1 MPCAEPLVVA
11 STAQLEGLTVLE
23 VLPWPPGFRATCD
36 GVSCVLMAVTALAV
50 KGGDQT
56 EEGAAMRSACLSTLA
71 RCCVKLRRWEECTPT
86 APRRLTRTRRTTR
99 PGGGVVRC
107 VINPDASLGKTTE
120 LLHAELAGW
129 CSVQC
134 LAYYARLF
142 ASLNLPARVH
152 LTSSHH
158 PVWLYDNKNMC

>member
-71 RCCVKLRRWEECTPT
+71 RCCVKLRRWEECTTHCSAALDADPEDYQ
-86 APRRLTRTRRTTR
+86 AWRRRGQVCDKSRRLIRKNYR
-99 PGGGVVRC
+99 
-107 VINPDASLGKTTE
+107 AS
-120 LLHAELAGW
+120 
-129 CSVQC
+129 
-134 LAYYARLF
+134 AR
-142 ASLNLPARVH
+142 
-152 LTSSHH
+152 
-158 PVWLYDNKNMC
+158 